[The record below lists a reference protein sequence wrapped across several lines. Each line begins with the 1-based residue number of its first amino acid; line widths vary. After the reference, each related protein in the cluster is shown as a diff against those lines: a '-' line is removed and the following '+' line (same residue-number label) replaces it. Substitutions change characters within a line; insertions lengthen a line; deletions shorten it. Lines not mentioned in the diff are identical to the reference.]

1 MKPPVMTSPSLEKT
15 VVADPP
21 APAPPLERDAFFNAF
36 STILAAQC
44 PADGIHPRLFVKDAN
59 GVYLHVNAAFAA
71 DQGLTPAD
79 MIGRTD
85 RMFYPEELV
94 ARYRHDDLRVLAS
107 AQPLSVEEPYP
118 SDGEQRMVQ
127 TTKAPILD
135 GDGRPIG
142 VLGVLI
148 DITKQME
155 AEQRAEQH
163 RWMLSEGERLAH
175 LGSWRYHSA
184 NDHFEWSDEL
194 LQIVG
199 LPPDQTH
206 GTLADF
212 TAHVHDEDRAAI
224 DSVFRHIHEQSGS
237 WQRNA
242 RIRLANGDV
251 RHVVI
256 RGRSIHRKGK
266 PAQAIGAVQDVTE
279 LKTREL
285 DLQRVNWT
293 LRAVT
298 ESGAAL
304 IRSSSELELMSTVC
318 EALTSDDIFV
328 LAAIAEPL
336 DDADKSIVIRAAAGQ
351 AVAYID
357 GITLSWA
364 DTPHGRG
371 PSGMAVRTGRP
382 AIIDDIQND
391 PRFSAWAERAVA
403 AGILSSIAV
412 PVRAGLSTIAVMGV
426 YAAEPNAFGPEEVAL
441 LERFADNLGFG
452 IDARRTRHALDA
464 AQAEREIEIERF
476 RRGMELTIE
485 AISSTVE
492 SRDPYTAGHQRRV
505 GDIATAIAAEMGLDS
520 FFIQG
525 LRLAAMVHDV
535 GKIQIPLQILSKPG
549 KLSAIEFELIKTHTT
564 AGYEILKGLDLPWP
578 LAEAVHQHHEYLD
591 GSGYPRGIQG
601 DAIILEARIL
611 TVADIVESM
620 SAPRPYRPALGLKA
634 ALDEITRQRGSRL
647 DPQVVDACLRCFQ
660 GKSTLE

>member
-1 MKPPVMTSPSLEKT
+1 MSPFLPRTGTIDEPPVPCR
-15 VVADPP
+15 PP
-21 APAPPLERDAFFNAF
+21 ERDAFLNAF
-36 STILAAQC
+36 AAILKTLHATS
-44 PADGIHPRLFVKDAN
+44 GGLHPRLFVKDAD
-59 GVYLHVNAAFAA
+59 GVYLHVNALFAA
-71 DQGLTPAD
+71 DQGLTPND
-79 MIGRTD
+79 MVGRRD
-85 RMFYPEELV
+85 RLFYAEDLV
-94 ARYRHDDLRVLAS
+94 ACYRRDDLQVLAS
-107 AQPLSVEEPYP
+107 AQPISVEEPYP
-118 SDGEQRMVQ
+118 LDGALRMVR

-148 DITKQME
+148 DITEQMD
-155 AEQRAEQH
+155 AEQRAEQQ

-175 LGSWRYHSA
+175 LGSWRYRNA
-184 NDHFEWSDEL
+184 DDRFEWSGEL

-199 LPPDQTH
+199 LPPHQTQ

-212 TAHVHDEDRAAI
+212 LVHVHEDDRAVMEAAFHKV
-224 DSVFRHIHEQSGS
+224 DHQDAS
-237 WQRNA
+237 WQQSA
-242 RIRLANGDV
+242 RIRLANGDL
-251 RHVVI
+251 RHVIVNGRVI
-256 RGRSIHRKGK
+256 NRPGK
-266 PAQAIGAVQDVTE
+266 AAQTIGAVQDVTE
-279 LKTREL
+279 LKAREF
-285 DLQRVNWT
+285 DLQRVNWM
-293 LRAVT
+293 LRAIT
-298 ESGAAL
+298 ASDAAL
-304 IRSSSELELMSTVC
+304 IRSASELELMTKVC
-318 EALTSDDIFV
+318 EALTADDIFV

-336 DDADKSIVIRAAAGQ
+336 DDPDKTIIIRAAAGQ
-351 AVAYID
+351 AVSYID
-357 GITLSWA
+357 GIALSWA
-364 DTPHGRG
+364 DTPHGQG
-371 PSGMAVRTGRP
+371 PSGTAVRTGRP
-382 AIIDDIQND
+382 SIIADIQGD
-391 PRFSAWAERAVA
+391 PRFAAWAERAGA
-403 AGILSSIAV
+403 AGIRSSIAV
-412 PVRAGLSTIAVMGV
+412 PVRAGRSVIAVMGV
-426 YAAEPNAFGPEEVAL
+426 YASEPNAFGPDEVTL

-505 GDIATAIAAEMGLDS
+505 SDIASAIAAEMGLDS

-549 KLSAIEFELIKTHTT
+549 RLSSIEFDLIKTHTT

-620 SAPRPYRPALGLKA
+620 SAPRPYRPALGLDA
-634 ALDEITRQRGSRL
+634 ALAEITSQRGGRL
-647 DPQVVDACLRCFQ
+647 DPQVVDACLRCFH
-660 GKSTLE
+660 GKTALE

>member
-1 MKPPVMTSPSLEKT
+1 MLSPSLEKA
-15 VVADPP
+15 VVDEPP
-21 APAPPLERDAFFNAF
+21 IPGGPPERNAFFNAF
-36 STILAAQC
+36 SAILATQRAT
-44 PADGIHPRLFVKDAN
+44 DGVHPRLFVKDAD

-79 MIGRTD
+79 MIGSTD
-85 RMFYPEELV
+85 RMFYPEDLA

-107 AQPLSVEEPYP
+107 AQPISVEEPYP
-118 SDGEQRMVQ
+118 ADGAQRMVR

-135 GDGRPIG
+135 GDGRSIG

-148 DITKQME
+148 DITEQME

-184 NDHFEWSDEL
+184 DDHFEWSAEL
-194 LQIVG
+194 LRIVG
-199 LPPDQTH
+199 LPPDQAH

-212 TAHVHDEDRAAI
+212 IAHVHDDDRAAI
-224 DSVFRHIHEQSGS
+224 ASAFHHTRDQDGS

-242 RIRLANGDV
+242 RVRSATGDL

-298 ESGAAL
+298 ESEAAL
-304 IRSSSELELMSTVC
+304 IRSSSELDLMSKVC
-318 EALTSDDIFV
+318 EALTADDIFL

-336 DDADKSIVIRAAAGQ
+336 DDSDKTIVIRAAAGR

-357 GITLSWA
+357 GIALSWA
-364 DTPHGRG
+364 DNAHGRG
-371 PSGMAVRTGRP
+371 PSGMAVRTGKP
-382 AIIDDIQND
+382 AIIDDIQSD
-391 PRFSAWAERAVA
+391 PRFSAWAERASA
-403 AGILSSIAV
+403 AGIRSSIAI
-412 PVRAGLSTIAVMGV
+412 PVRAGRSIIAVMGV

-452 IDARRTRHALDA
+452 IDARRTRRALDA
-464 AQAEREIEIERF
+464 TQAEREIEVERF

-505 GDIATAIAAEMGLDS
+505 GDIATAIAAEMGLDD

-549 KLSAIEFELIKTHTT
+549 TLSAIEFDLIKTHTT

-647 DPQVVDACLRCFQ
+647 DPPVVDACLRCFQ
-660 GKSTLE
+660 GKFTLE

>member
-1 MKPPVMTSPSLEKT
+1 MSPFLPRTGTTDEPPVPCR
-15 VVADPP
+15 PP
-21 APAPPLERDAFFNAF
+21 ERDAFFNAF
-36 STILAAQC
+36 VAILKTLHATS
-44 PADGIHPRLFVKDAN
+44 GGLHPRLFVKDAD
-59 GVYLHVNAAFAA
+59 GVYLHVTDLFAA

-79 MIGRTD
+79 MVGRRD
-85 RMFYPEELV
+85 RSFYAEDLA
-94 ARYRHDDLRVLAS
+94 ARYRRDDLQVLAS
-107 AQPLSVEEPYP
+107 AQPISVEEPYP
-118 SDGEQRMVQ
+118 FDGVVRMVR

-142 VLGVLI
+142 VLGVFI
-148 DITKQME
+148 DITEQMD
-155 AEQRAEQH
+155 AEQKAEQQ

-175 LGSWRYHSA
+175 LGSWRYRNA
-184 NDHFEWSDEL
+184 EDHFEWSGEL

-199 LPPDQTH
+199 LPPHQTH

-212 TAHVHDEDRAAI
+212 LAHVHEDDRAAI
-224 DSVFRHIHEQSGS
+224 EAAFHNLDHQDAS
-237 WQRNA
+237 WQQSA
-242 RIRLANGDV
+242 RIRLVNGDL
-251 RHVVI
+251 RHVIVN
-256 RGRSIHRKGK
+256 GRVIHRPGK
-266 PAQAIGAVQDVTE
+266 AAQTIGAVQDVTE
-279 LKTREL
+279 LKAREF
-285 DLQRVNWT
+285 DLQRVNWM
-293 LRAVT
+293 LRAIT
-298 ESGAAL
+298 ASDAAL
-304 IRSSSELELMSTVC
+304 IRSASELELMTKVC
-318 EALTSDDIFV
+318 EALTADDIFV

-336 DDADKSIVIRAAAGQ
+336 DDPDKTIIIRAAAGQ
-351 AVAYID
+351 AVSYID
-357 GITLSWA
+357 GIALSWA
-364 DTPHGRG
+364 DTPHGQG
-371 PSGMAVRTGRP
+371 PSGTAVRTGRP
-382 AIIDDIQND
+382 SIIADIQGD
-391 PRFSAWAERAVA
+391 PRFAAWAERAGA
-403 AGILSSIAV
+403 AGIRSSIAV
-412 PVRAGLSTIAVMGV
+412 PVRAGRSVIAVMGV
-426 YAAEPNAFGPEEVAL
+426 YASEPNAFGPDEVTL

-464 AQAEREIEIERF
+464 AQVEREMEVERF

-505 GDIATAIAAEMGLDS
+505 SDIASAIAAEMGLDA

-549 KLSAIEFELIKTHTT
+549 RLSSIEFDLIKTHTT

-620 SAPRPYRPALGLKA
+620 SAPRPYRPALGLDA
-634 ALDEITRQRGSRL
+634 ALAEITRQRGGRL

-660 GKSTLE
+660 GKTALE